1 MLAAAVRRHFDA
13 SLPFE
18 LRCLEAAL
26 DGAISVMDIETI
38 TLEQHASPT
47 LLRMAHKV
55 LADPI
60 PSSHL
65 PPLFTAHGQQSP
77 CAWFPC

>member
-1 MLAAAVRRHFDA
+1 MLAALIRRHFDT

-26 DGAISVMDIETI
+26 DGAISVMDIETT

-55 LADPI
+55 LANSF
-60 PSSHL
+60 PSGR
-65 PPLFTAHGQQSP
+65 PVPLFTAPGQERSRT
-77 CAWFPC
+77 